1 MAFCAAGVVRFT
13 YFGQGELAPT
23 DPFFYMFTFYLFP
36 FAGLLLVAE
45 LRWQRILK
53 YFSFIGYFYGRGMF
67 ILFVA
72 LLLFDTEYPIDAGI
86 SIFASLVGL
95 FNVLMTCMSP

>member
-1 MAFCAAGVVRFT
+1 
-13 YFGQGELAPT
+13 
-23 DPFFYMFTFYLFP
+23 MFTFYLFP

-95 FNVLMTCMSP
+95 FNVLMTCMSPQGGMLQMHLGKESEGHNDSQT